1 MKFLFDYFPII
12 CFFVAYKFW
21 GIYIA
26 TAAAMVVSA
35 LQVAIYWIRFR
46 RFEKFHVITLIFIL
60 LLGSFTLVF
69 HNAIFIKWKPT
80 IVYWIFAIVL
90 FGSHFFGKHTLVH
103 RMLKEKIEL
112 PAKTWSRLNLS
123 WALFFLILGV
133 LNLFVVYNFDTN
145 TWVNFKLF
153 GTLALMLVFILG
165 QAFYIARHA
174 QNLKTNSR

>member
-69 HNAIFIKWKPT
+69 TMLFSLSGNPRLFIGYLPLCYSVAIFLESIH
-80 IVYWIFAIVL
+80 
-90 FGSHFFGKHTLVH
+90 SC
-103 RMLKEKIEL
+103 IEC
-112 PAKTWSRLNLS
+112 
-123 WALFFLILGV
+123 
-133 LNLFVVYNFDTN
+133 
-145 TWVNFKLF
+145 
-153 GTLALMLVFILG
+153 
-165 QAFYIARHA
+165 
-174 QNLKTNSR
+174 